1 MWILLIKI
9 VNIYLKC
16 KNQQMICNNNI
27 NKIIF
32 TTIQPLLC
40 TDTQIQ
46 FQEWLTSCFSW
57 DLQLWIC
64 HVYSCS
70 KIVTADEKK
79 LNGLLKKQNTR
90 DRCRMAFYQ
99 ITGLNTF
106 RKNFE
111 KEVENYFTNAL
122 AFQTNIQ

>member
-1 MWILLIKI
+1 M
-9 VNIYLKC
+9 
-16 KNQQMICNNNI
+16 
-27 NKIIF
+27 
-32 TTIQPLLC
+32 
-40 TDTQIQ
+40 TDKLFFLGPPTMN
-46 FQEWLTSCFSW
+46 LSCLF
-57 DLQLWIC
+57 
-64 HVYSCS
+64 CS

-90 DRCRMAFYQ
+90 DRCHMAFHQ